1 MTEISAILL
10 DIEGTTTPIDF
21 VYQTLFPY
29 ARKNF
34 PEWLR
39 SNFENQEIQA
49 DLSNLRE
56 EHRSDTEQ
64 PPPWDETD
72 TLDSALKYLLWL
84 MDRDRK
90 STALKSLQGRIWE
103 EGYRSG
109 ELVSEMYTDVKPA
122 LERWKK
128 LGKLIG
134 IYSSGS
140 VQAQKLLFGHTTD
153 GDLTSNID
161 AWFDTHV
168 GAKREADSY
177 GHIATSLGIDS
188 ASILFI
194 SDVTPELDAARQAGM
209 MTALSIRPGN
219 PLQPDAGRFE
229 VIKSFEELEV

>member
-1 MTEISAILL
+1 MIDISAILL

-21 VYQTLFPY
+21 VYHTLFPY
-29 ARKNF
+29 ARNNF

-39 SNFENQEIQA
+39 SNFENPEIQA
-49 DLSNLRE
+49 DLSSLRE
-56 EHRSDTEQ
+56 EHRSDTDQ
-64 PPPWDETD
+64 LPQWDESKP
-72 TLDSALKYLLWL
+72 LDSAISYLLWL

-109 ELVSEMYTDVKPA
+109 ELLSEMYSDVQPA

-128 LGKLIG
+128 LGIRIG

-140 VQAQKLLFGHTTD
+140 VQAQKLLFGHTNA
-153 GDLTSNID
+153 GDLTSFIE
-161 AWFDTHV
+161 AWFDTRI
-168 GAKREADSY
+168 GAKREVGSY
-177 GHIATSLGIDS
+177 RRIAESLGIDP
-188 ASILFI
+188 AAILFI
-194 SDVTPELDAARQAGM
+194 SDVTAELDAAQQAGM

-219 PLQPDAGRFE
+219 PPQPDAGRFE

>member
-1 MTEISAILL
+1 MTVISAILL

-29 ARKNF
+29 ARNNF
-34 PEWLR
+34 RVWLR
-39 SNFENQEIQA
+39 HNFADQVIQN
-49 DLSNLRE
+49 DISNLRE
-56 EHRSDTEQ
+56 EHLRDSEQ
-64 PPPWDETD
+64 PPPWDATD

-90 STALKSLQGRIWE
+90 STALKSLQGWIWE

-122 LERWKK
+122 LERWKNR
-128 LGKLIG
+128 GIRIG

-140 VQAQKLLFGHTTD
+140 VQAQKLLFSHTTS
-153 GDLTSNID
+153 GDLTSFIE
-161 AWFDTHV
+161 AWFDTRI
-168 GAKREADSY
+168 GAKREVGSY
-177 GHIATSLGIDS
+177 RRIAESLGIDP
-188 ASILFI
+188 ARILFI
-194 SDVTPELDAARQAGM
+194 SDVTAELDAAQQAGM

-219 PLQPDAGRFE
+219 PPQPDAGRFE